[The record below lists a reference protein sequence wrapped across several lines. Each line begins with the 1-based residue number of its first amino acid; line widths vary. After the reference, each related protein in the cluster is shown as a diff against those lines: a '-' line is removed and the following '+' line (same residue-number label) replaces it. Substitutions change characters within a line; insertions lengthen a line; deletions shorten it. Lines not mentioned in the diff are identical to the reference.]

1 MGCRVVNYSIPD
13 ISEGSM
19 KDILSLFT
27 KGRATLGPIC
37 LGAVK
42 LGDHM
47 KDNDYDY
54 NYGYGYGY
62 DYDYSYESAYLE
74 FFLDIQTSSW
84 K

>member
-1 MGCRVVNYSIPD
+1 
-13 ISEGSM
+13 M

-27 KGRATLGPIC
+27 KGRTTLGPIC

-42 LGDHM
+42 LGDNM
-47 KDNDYDY
+47 KDNDYDC

-62 DYDYSYESAYLE
+62 DYDYGYESASLE
-74 FFLDIQTSSW
+74 FFLDILTSSW

>member
-1 MGCRVVNYSIPD
+1 
-13 ISEGSM
+13 M

-42 LGDHM
+42 LGDNM

-54 NYGYGYGY
+54 NYGYGY
-62 DYDYSYESAYLE
+62 DYGYESASLE
-74 FFLDIQTSSW
+74 FFLDILTSSW